1 MALKGGD
8 REGEGLG
15 FLTLERTSG
24 LTEMVAVGACAVRAS
39 CVAVASGDQG

>member
-1 MALKGGD
+1 MTLKGGD

-24 LTEMVAVGACAVRAS
+24 STEMVAVGACAARAS
-39 CVAVASGDQG
+39 CVVVASGDQG